1 MKTKKKKTK
10 KLKSSNLKKSKSK
23 LARHPLEKAEIDLR
37 AEGEKFWNSPA
48 GISIKASAEGKP
60 DPYAMKHNVF
70 WEAAKVKNYKQLE
83 RFFELYA
90 PGMSAADVA
99 YAASK
104 YISSSN
110 KTWSLF
116 KILKDP
122 NYYGEVITLFE
133 NIEKLGGSA
142 AAYDH
147 KVIDTFCKNTGYTKP
162 KSSKQFENE
171 IWRFRKELGLARTKT
186 GKYTRAQLKKAAA
199 KLAKKESSYKTGFQ
213 KN

>member
-10 KLKSSNLKKSKSK
+10 KLKSSSSKKLISK
-23 LARHPLEKAEIDLR
+23 IDLR
-37 AEGEKFWNSPA
+37 AASEEYWKSPS
-48 GISIKASAEGKP
+48 GISQKASAAGLP
-60 DPYAMKHNVF
+60 DPYAVRINVF
-70 WEAAKVKNYKQLE
+70 EEAAKVKNYKQLE

-213 KN
+213 K

>member
-10 KLKSSNLKKSKSK
+10 KLKSSSSKKSKSK
-23 LARHPLEKAEIDLR
+23 IDLR
-37 AEGEKFWNSPA
+37 AEGEKYWNSPS
-48 GISIKASAEGKP
+48 GISQKASAAGLP
-60 DPYAMKHNVF
+60 DPYAVRVNVF
-70 WEAAKVKNYKQLE
+70 EEAAKVKNYKQLE

-116 KILKDP
+116 KVLKDP

-171 IWRFRKELGLARTKT
+171 IWRFKKELGVARTKT
-186 GKYTRAQLKKAAA
+186 GKYTKAQLKKAAA
-199 KLAKKESSYKTGFQ
+199 KLAKRESSYKTGFH

>member
-10 KLKSSNLKKSKSK
+10 KLKSSSSKKSKSK
-23 LARHPLEKAEIDLR
+23 IDLR
-37 AEGEKFWNSPA
+37 AAGEEYWNSPS
-48 GISIKASAEGKP
+48 GISQKASVAGLP
-60 DPYAMKHNVF
+60 DPYAVKVNVF
-70 WEAAKVKNYKQLE
+70 EEAAKVKNYKQLE

-116 KILKDP
+116 KVLKDP

-171 IWRFRKELGLARTKT
+171 IWRFKKELGVARTKT
-186 GKYTRAQLKKAAA
+186 GKYTKAQLKKAAA
-199 KLAKKESSYKTGFQ
+199 KLAKRESSYKTGFH

>member
-10 KLKSSNLKKSKSK
+10 KLKSSSSKKSKSK
-23 LARHPLEKAEIDLR
+23 IDLR
-37 AEGEKFWNSPA
+37 AAGEEYWNSPS
-48 GISIKASAEGKP
+48 GISQKASAAGLP
-60 DPYAMKHNVF
+60 DPYAVRVNVF
-70 WEAAKVKNYKQLE
+70 KEAAKIKNYKQLE

-116 KILKDP
+116 KVLKDP

-171 IWRFRKELGLARTKT
+171 IWRFKKELGVARTKT
-186 GKYTRAQLKKAAA
+186 GKYTKAQLKKAAA
-199 KLAKKESSYKTGFQ
+199 KLAKRESSYKTGFH

>member
-10 KLKSSNLKKSKSK
+10 KLKSSSSKKSKSK
-23 LARHPLEKAEIDLR
+23 IDLR
-37 AEGEKFWNSPA
+37 AAGEKFWNSPA
-48 GISIKASAEGKP
+48 GISIKASAAGLP

-70 WEAAKVKNYKQLE
+70 WEARKIKNYKQLE

-116 KILKDP
+116 KVLKDP

-171 IWRFRKELGLARTKT
+171 IWRFKKELGIARTKT
-186 GKYTRAQLKKAAA
+186 GKYTKAQLEKAAA
-199 KLAKKESSYKTGFQ
+199 KLAKRESSYKTGFH

>member
-10 KLKSSNLKKSKSK
+10 KLKSSSSKKSKSK
-23 LARHPLEKAEIDLR
+23 IDLR
-37 AEGEKFWNSPA
+37 AAGEEYWNSPS
-48 GISIKASAEGKP
+48 GISQKASAAGLP
-60 DPYAMKHNVF
+60 DPYAVRVNVF
-70 WEAAKVKNYKQLE
+70 EEAAKVKNYKQLE

-116 KILKDP
+116 KVLKDP

-147 KVIDTFCKNTGYTKP
+147 KVIDTFCKNTGYSKP

-171 IWRFRKELGLARTKT
+171 IWRFKKELGVARTKT
-186 GKYTRAQLKKAAA
+186 GKYTKAQLKKAAA
-199 KLAKKESSYKTGFQ
+199 KLAKRESSYKTGFH

>member
-10 KLKSSNLKKSKSK
+10 KLKSSSSKKSKSK
-23 LARHPLEKAEIDLR
+23 IDLR
-37 AEGEKFWNSPA
+37 AAGEEYWNSPS
-48 GISIKASAEGKP
+48 GISQKASAAGLP
-60 DPYAMKHNVF
+60 DPYAVRVNVF
-70 WEAAKVKNYKQLE
+70 EEAAKVKNYKQLE

-122 NYYGEVITLFE
+122 DYYGEIITLFE
-133 NIEKLGGSA
+133 DIEKLGGSA

-171 IWRFRKELGLARTKT
+171 IWRFKKELGVARTKT
-186 GKYTRAQLKKAAA
+186 GKYTKAQLEKAAA
-199 KLAKKESSYKTGFQ
+199 KLAKRESSYKTGFH

>member
-1 MKTKKKKTK
+1 
-10 KLKSSNLKKSKSK
+10 
-23 LARHPLEKAEIDLR
+23 
-37 AEGEKFWNSPA
+37 
-48 GISIKASAEGKP
+48 
-60 DPYAMKHNVF
+60 
-70 WEAAKVKNYKQLE
+70 
-83 RFFELYA
+83 
-90 PGMSAADVA
+90 MSAADVA
-99 YAASK
+99 YATSK

-116 KILKDP
+116 KVLKDP

-147 KVIDTFCKNTGYTKP
+147 KVIDIFCKNTGYTKP

-171 IWRFRKELGLARTKT
+171 IWRFKKELGIARTKT
-186 GKYTRAQLKKAAA
+186 GKYTKAQLKKAAA
-199 KLAKKESSYKTGFQ
+199 KLAKRESSYKTGFH

>member
-10 KLKSSNLKKSKSK
+10 KLKSSSSKKSKSK
-23 LARHPLEKAEIDLR
+23 IDLR

-60 DPYAMKHNVF
+60 DPYAVRVNVF
-70 WEAAKVKNYKQLE
+70 KEAAKVKNYKQLE

>member
-10 KLKSSNLKKSKSK
+10 KLKSSSSKKSKSK
-23 LARHPLEKAEIDLR
+23 IDLR
-37 AEGEKFWNSPA
+37 AAGEEYWNSPS
-48 GISIKASAEGKP
+48 GISQKASVAGLP
-60 DPYAMKHNVF
+60 DPYAVKVNVF
-70 WEAAKVKNYKQLE
+70 EEAAKVKNYKQLE

-90 PGMSAADVA
+90 PGMGAADVA

-122 NYYGEVITLFE
+122 DYYGEVITLFE
-133 NIEKLGGSA
+133 DIDKLGGSA
-142 AAYDH
+142 AAYNH
-147 KVIDTFCKNTGYTKP
+147 KVLDTFCKNTGYTKP
-162 KSSKQFENE
+162 KSSKQFQNE
-171 IWRFRKELGLARTKT
+171 ISIFKKELGLGRPKT

-199 KLAKKESSYKTGFQ
+199 KLAKRESSYKTGFH
-213 KN
+213 KNLKIK

>member
-10 KLKSSNLKKSKSK
+10 KLKSSSSKKSKSK
-23 LARHPLEKAEIDLR
+23 IDLR
-37 AEGEKFWNSPA
+37 AAGEEYWNSPS
-48 GISIKASAEGKP
+48 GISQKASAAGLP
-60 DPYAMKHNVF
+60 DPYAVRVNVF
-70 WEAAKVKNYKQLE
+70 EEAAKVKNYKQLE

-122 NYYGEVITLFE
+122 TYYGEVITLFE

-142 AAYDH
+142 AANEH

-162 KSSKQFENE
+162 KSSKQLENE
-171 IWRFRKELGLARTKT
+171 IWRFKKELGVARTKT
-186 GKYTRAQLKKAAA
+186 GKYTKAQLKKAAA
-199 KLAKKESSYKTGFQ
+199 KLAKRESSYKTGFH